1 MYFKIIIKLDE
12 LATGLT
18 IQQLHAFLPMYLL
31 LVHNDDDDDGKTSF
45 LVFDNIHI
53 PIMYRVDQKIFYN

>member
-45 LVFDNIHI
+45 LVFDNYTYTYYVQGGSKNIL
-53 PIMYRVDQKIFYN
+53 